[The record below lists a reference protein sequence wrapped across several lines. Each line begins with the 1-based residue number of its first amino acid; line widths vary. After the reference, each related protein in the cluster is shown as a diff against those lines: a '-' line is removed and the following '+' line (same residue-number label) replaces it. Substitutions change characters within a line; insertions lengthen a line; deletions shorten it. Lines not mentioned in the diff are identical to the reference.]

1 MLRNQR
7 GISVYTVLS
16 VILFIAL
23 IVVLALP
30 NFYNLDKQ
38 KNIDDCT
45 NNMKAIWVAAT
56 DFVRD
61 TGKDFGGDLN
71 ILRNSAKKED
81 PKKSYLDAITHCP
94 EGQGEKKDY
103 IVFGKYVQETLPS
116 GEIKQNTGVIVVCP
130 ELGGFPKHFLPKS
143 FYENMSPTNLQNYMI
158 EDMDQI
164 DQQTKSS
171 GERKLE
177 AMQKYINVWK
187 TDPQAFE
194 KRKADK
200 DALLRIIFPGQYQP
214 AMEEMPAE

>member
-23 IVVLALP
+23 IFVLALP

-38 KNIDDCT
+38 KNIDDCA

-56 DFVRD
+56 DYVRD
-61 TGKDFGGDLN
+61 TGKDFGGDLSV
-71 ILRNSAKKED
+71 LRSTRKKED
-81 PKKSYLDAITHCP
+81 QKKTYLDAITYCP
-94 EGQGEKKDY
+94 EGQREKKDY
-103 IVFGKYVQETLPS
+103 IVFGKYVQEILPS
-116 GEIKQNTGVIVVCP
+116 GETKQNTGVIVICP
-130 ELGGFPKHFLPKS
+130 ELGKYPKHFLSKS

-171 GERKLE
+171 GERKME
-177 AMQKYINVWK
+177 AMQTYINIWK

-200 DALLRIIFPGQYQP
+200 EALLRVVFPNQYQP
-214 AMEEMPAE
+214 AESVIPE

>member
-1 MLRNQR
+1 MLRNQK

-23 IVVLALP
+23 ILLLALP

-45 NNMKAIWVAAT
+45 NHMKAIWVAAT
-56 DFVRD
+56 DYVRD
-61 TGKDFGGDLN
+61 TGKDYGGDLS
-71 ILRNSAKKED
+71 ILRSTRKKED
-81 PKKSYLDAITHCP
+81 PKKVYLDTKSFCP
-94 EGQGEKKDY
+94 ESQRDKKDY
-103 IVFGKYVQETLPS
+103 IVFGKFVQETLPS

-130 ELGGFPKHFLPKS
+130 ELDKYPKHYINKS

-164 DQQTKSS
+164 DQQTKSN
-171 GERKLE
+171 GEKKME
-177 AMQKYINVWK
+177 AVRKYINLWK

-200 DALLRIIFPGQYQP
+200 DSLLREIFPNLYQP
-214 AMEEMPAE
+214 ALPELPE